1 MCGNESSCGCATAT
15 IDSTP
20 AANATAGGVTS
31 TYTVSGMTCG
41 GCAKTVTGQL
51 SEVAGVNDVQ
61 VDVAS
66 GTVTVVSDAP
76 LQTTDIQAAVERAGY
91 RLAS

>member
-1 MCGNESSCGCATAT
+1 
-15 IDSTP
+15 
-20 AANATAGGVTS
+20 
-31 TYTVSGMTCG
+31 MTCG